1 MSKALEYLLKYV
13 AVDTQSD
20 PESTTNPTT
29 EKQFNLANILV
40 DDLKE
45 LGLNDARVDEKGYVY
60 ASLKGNTPGPK
71 LGFIAHMDTAP
82 DASGANVKPR
92 IIKNYDGSDILL
104 HDDLKK
110 IMKTCDFPVLKEY
123 VGQDLVV
130 TDGTTLLGAD
140 DKAGISEI
148 LAMLSHI
155 KENPSI
161 SHPDLKIAFTPDE
174 EVGQGADY
182 FDVNTFGADFAYTV
196 DGGKIGEL
204 EYENFN
210 AAGAKIKINGRNVH
224 PGGAKNKMINSMQ
237 IAMELNQM
245 LPPQQR
251 PEFTENYEGFFL
263 LTQIEGCVEESKM
276 QYIIRDHNR
285 ELFETKKELLKS
297 IVTLLNQKYGENT
310 IELELKD
317 QYYNMREKVEPHM
330 HIIDLAKKSMIDS
343 GVTPLI
349 QPIRGGTDGAR
360 LSFMGLPC
368 PNLFTGG
375 HNFHGIYEF
384 IPVQSMDASVSVL
397 IKILENSVLK

>member
-1 MSKALEYLLKYV
+1 
-13 AVDTQSD
+13 
-20 PESTTNPTT
+20 
-29 EKQFNLANILV
+29 
-40 DDLKE
+40 
-45 LGLNDARVDEKGYVY
+45 
-60 ASLKGNTPGPK
+60 
-71 LGFIAHMDTAP
+71 
-82 DASGANVKPR
+82 
-92 IIKNYDGSDILL
+92 
-104 HDDLKK
+104 
-110 IMKTCDFPVLKEY
+110 MKTCDFPVLKEY